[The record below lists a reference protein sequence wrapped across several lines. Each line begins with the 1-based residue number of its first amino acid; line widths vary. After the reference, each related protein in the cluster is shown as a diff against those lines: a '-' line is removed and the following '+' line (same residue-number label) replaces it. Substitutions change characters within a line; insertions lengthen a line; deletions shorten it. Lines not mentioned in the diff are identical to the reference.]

1 MIINVN
7 GRLGRNA
14 EEVQTKNGT
23 SFVKYSV
30 AIDEYDYATKA
41 NVTTWLNVTDNT
53 ERTKKTLQYLT
64 KGSLIN
70 LIGNYKANI
79 FNGQNG
85 PSISHDVRCLEWS
98 FINAGKNENSSAAN
112 SANNASME
120 TPTIVTAPKVS
131 VTPDVAPTTGSFKQ
145 PSVVA
150 ATTASVDDLPF

>member
-70 LIGNYKANI
+70 LIGNLSKK
-79 FNGQNG
+79 
-85 PSISHDVRCLEWS
+85 R
-98 FINAGKNENSSAAN
+98 K
-112 SANNASME
+112 
-120 TPTIVTAPKVS
+120 KV
-131 VTPDVAPTTGSFKQ
+131 
-145 PSVVA
+145 
-150 ATTASVDDLPF
+150 L